1 MAEEDDEDDEDDEG
15 GVLSAAM
22 MRILEFGVH
31 VCVRVTG
38 RRAEAG
44 ARIESGSRREA
55 RGACMYAS
63 RRGVGGLAGWR
74 AAQVRREPD
83 AGNASGASA
92 TPVRHWPWRRSQN
105 LDEYL
110 HTFLDCLQG

>member
-1 MAEEDDEDDEDDEG
+1 MAEEDDEDDEG
-15 GVLSAAM
+15 GVLSAVM
-22 MRILEFGVH
+22 MRILGFGVH

-55 RGACMYAS
+55 RGACMYVCQRAW
-63 RRGVGGLAGWR
+63 GWR

-92 TPVRHWPWRRSQN
+92 TPLRHWPWQRSQN
-105 LDEYL
+105 LDE
-110 HTFLDCLQG
+110 